1 MEGKIVDNLYFGRLS
16 LPITTGTAQ
25 PYRDMHGAATPP
37 AASEKP
43 DSSPFQALLERQLQ
57 QNAGV
62 EFSKHA
68 VSRVAQRNIELTDSS
83 LERLNQGVRLAQEK
97 GLDSALILIDRT
109 AFIVSAQ
116 NNRVITTVGEGELT
130 GNVFTNIDGTVII

>member
-1 MEGKIVDNLYFGRLS
+1 MDNLYLGRLS
-16 LPITTGTAQ
+16 LPITTGTAP
-25 PYRDMHGAATPP
+25 PYRSDAAAAP
-37 AASEKP
+37 AASGQS
-43 DSSPFQALLERQLQ
+43 DSPSFQTLLQQQLQ

-83 LERLNQGVRLAQEK
+83 LERLNQGVKIAQEK

-116 NNRVITTVGEGELT
+116 NNKVITTVGEGDLT

>member
-1 MEGKIVDNLYFGRLS
+1 MDNLYLGRLS
-16 LPITTGTAQ
+16 LPITTGAAQ
-25 PYRDMHGAATPP
+25 PYRPETASSSSATLPQ
-37 AASEKP
+37 S
-43 DSSPFQALLERQLQ
+43 DSPSFQSLLQQQLQ

-68 VSRVAQRNIELTDSS
+68 VSRVAQRNIELTDNS
-83 LERLNQGVRLAQEK
+83 LERLNQGVKIAQEK
-97 GLDSALILIDRT
+97 GLDSALILIDKT

-116 NNRVITTVGEGELT
+116 NNKVITTVGESDLT

>member
-1 MEGKIVDNLYFGRLS
+1 MEGKIVDNLYLGRLS

-25 PYRDMHGAATPP
+25 PHRDAHDAAAQP
-37 AASEKP
+37 AAAQP

-116 NNRVITTVGEGELT
+116 NNRVITTVGEGDLT

>member
-1 MEGKIVDNLYFGRLS
+1 MDNLYLGRLS

-25 PYRDMHGAATPP
+25 PYRPDAAA
-37 AASEKP
+37 AASAASAQS
-43 DSSPFQALLERQLQ
+43 DSPSFQELLQKQLQ

-68 VSRVAQRNIELTDSS
+68 VSRVAQRNIELTDNS
-83 LERLNQGVRLAQEK
+83 LERLNQGVKIAQEK
-97 GLDSALILIDRT
+97 GLDAALILIDKT

-116 NNRVITTVGEGELT
+116 NNKVITTVGESDLT

>member
-1 MEGKIVDNLYFGRLS
+1 MEGKIVDNLTLGRLS

-25 PYRDMHGAATPP
+25 PYRSDATA
-37 AASEKP
+37 AASAAP
-43 DSSPFQALLERQLQ
+43 TQSDSPSFQALLQQQLQ

-68 VSRVAQRNIELTDSS
+68 VSRVTQRNIELTDSS
-83 LERLNQGVRLAQEK
+83 LERLNQGVKIAQEK

-116 NNRVITTVGEGELT
+116 NNKVITTVGEGDLT

>member
-1 MEGKIVDNLYFGRLS
+1 MDNLYLGRLS

-25 PYRDMHGAATPP
+25 PYRTGTEVP
-37 AASEKP
+37 
-43 DSSPFQALLERQLQ
+43 SSPAPTQSDSPSFQELLQKQLQ

-68 VSRVAQRNIELTDSS
+68 VSRVAQRNIELTDNS
-83 LERLNQGVRLAQEK
+83 LERLNQGVKIAQEK
-97 GLDSALILIDRT
+97 GLDAALILIDKT

-116 NNRVITTVGEGELT
+116 NNKVITTVGESDLT

>member
-1 MEGKIVDNLYFGRLS
+1 MDNLYLGRLS

-25 PYRDMHGAATPP
+25 PYRTDTAASSP
-37 AASEKP
+37 AASTQS
-43 DSSPFQALLERQLQ
+43 DSPSFQELLQKQLQ

-68 VSRVAQRNIELTDSS
+68 VSRVAQRNIELTDNS
-83 LERLNQGVRLAQEK
+83 LERLNQGVKIAQEK
-97 GLDSALILIDRT
+97 GLDAALILIDKT

-116 NNRVITTVGEGELT
+116 NNKVITTVGESDLT

>member
-1 MEGKIVDNLYFGRLS
+1 MDNLYLSRLS
-16 LPITTGTAQ
+16 IPITTGTVQ
-25 PYRDMHGAATPP
+25 PYRHETASSSS
-37 AASEKP
+37 AASP
-43 DSSPFQALLERQLQ
+43 QAGSSSFQALLQQQLQ

-68 VSRVAQRNIELTDSS
+68 VSRVAQRNIELTDNS
-83 LERLNQGVRLAQEK
+83 LERLNQGVKIAQEK
-97 GLDSALILIDRT
+97 GLDSALILIDKT

-116 NNRVITTVGEGELT
+116 NNKVITTVGEGDLT

>member
-1 MEGKIVDNLYFGRLS
+1 MDNLYLSRLS

-25 PYRDMHGAATPP
+25 PYRPETASSSS
-37 AASEKP
+37 AASSQP
-43 DSSPFQALLERQLQ
+43 DSPSFQALLQQQLQ
-57 QNAGV
+57 RNAGV

-68 VSRVAQRNIELTDSS
+68 VSRVAQRNIELTDNS
-83 LERLNQGVRLAQEK
+83 LERLNQGVKIAQEK
-97 GLDSALILIDRT
+97 GLDAALILIDKT

-116 NNRVITTVGEGELT
+116 NNKVITTVGEGDLT

>member
-1 MEGKIVDNLYFGRLS
+1 MDNLYLGRLS
-16 LPITTGTAQ
+16 LPITTGTVQ
-25 PYRDMHGAATPP
+25 PYRTDT
-37 AASEKP
+37 ASSSSSTASTQS
-43 DSSPFQALLERQLQ
+43 DSLSFQELLQQQLQ

-68 VSRVAQRNIELTDSS
+68 VSRVAQRNIELTDDN
-83 LERLNQGVRLAQEK
+83 LERLNQGVKIAQEK
-97 GLDSALILIDRT
+97 GLDATLILIDKT

-116 NNRVITTVGEGELT
+116 NNKVITTVGESDLT

>member
-1 MEGKIVDNLYFGRLS
+1 MEGNILDHLYFSRLS

-25 PYRDMHGAATPP
+25 PYHAHTDNAA
-37 AASEKP
+37 AASAQP
-43 DSSPFQALLERQLQ
+43 DSPSFQAVLERQLQ

-83 LERLNQGVRLAQEK
+83 LERLNQGVKIAQEK

-116 NNRVITTVGEGELT
+116 NNKVITTVGEGDLT

>member
-1 MEGKIVDNLYFGRLS
+1 MDNLTLGRLS

-25 PYRDMHGAATPP
+25 PYRSDATA
-37 AASEKP
+37 AASDAP
-43 DSSPFQALLERQLQ
+43 TQSDSLSFQALLQQQLQ

-68 VSRVAQRNIELTDSS
+68 VSRVTQRNIELTGSS
-83 LERLNQGVRLAQEK
+83 LERLNQGVKIAQEK

-116 NNRVITTVGEGELT
+116 NNKVITTVGEGDLT

>member
-1 MEGKIVDNLYFGRLS
+1 MDNLYLSRLS
-16 LPITTGTAQ
+16 IPITTGTAQ
-25 PYRDMHGAATPP
+25 PYRPVT
-37 AASEKP
+37 AS
-43 DSSPFQALLERQLQ
+43 SSSTASPQTGSSSFQALLQQQLQ

-68 VSRVAQRNIELTDSS
+68 VSRVTQRNIELTDNS
-83 LERLNQGVRLAQEK
+83 LERLNQGVKIAQEK
-97 GLDSALILIDRT
+97 GLDAALILIDRT

-116 NNRVITTVGEGELT
+116 NNKVITTVGESDLT

>member
-1 MEGKIVDNLYFGRLS
+1 MDNLTLGRLS

-25 PYRDMHGAATPP
+25 PYRPDSAA
-37 AASEKP
+37 AASAAP
-43 DSSPFQALLERQLQ
+43 TQSDSPSFQALLQQQLQ

-68 VSRVAQRNIELTDSS
+68 VSRVTQRNIELTDSS
-83 LERLNQGVRLAQEK
+83 LERLNQGVKIAQEK

-116 NNRVITTVGEGELT
+116 NNKVITTVGEGDLT

>member
-1 MEGKIVDNLYFGRLS
+1 MNNLYLSRLS

-25 PYRDMHGAATPP
+25 PYRPDATAAAP
-37 AASEKP
+37 AASGQS
-43 DSSPFQALLERQLQ
+43 DSPSFQTLLQQQLQ

-68 VSRVAQRNIELTDSS
+68 VSRVTQRNIELTDSS
-83 LERLNQGVRLAQEK
+83 LERLNQGVKIAQEK

-116 NNRVITTVGEGELT
+116 NNKVITTVGEGDLT